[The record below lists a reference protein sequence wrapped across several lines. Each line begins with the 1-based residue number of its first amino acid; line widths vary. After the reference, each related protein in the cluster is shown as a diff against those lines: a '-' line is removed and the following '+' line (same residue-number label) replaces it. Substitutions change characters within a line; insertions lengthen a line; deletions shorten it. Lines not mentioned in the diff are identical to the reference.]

1 MFEPRQYD
9 GVQGD
14 VPRLTFSVSQAAEL
28 LGISRAKAYE
38 CARTGELPVI
48 CSGGGW
54 WCPRSRSTAYSR
66 ARSLSGLP
74 LDGVVEDAAKDV
86 GGISVGLGQE
96 VGVHVQRR
104 GSVAVA
110 QA

>member
-28 LGISRAKAYE
+28 LGISRAKADE

-48 CSGGGW
+48 CFG
-54 WCPRSRSTAYSR
+54 RR
-66 ARSLSGLP
+66 L
-74 LDGVVEDAAKDV
+74 VVP
-86 GGISVGLGQE
+86 
-96 VGVHVQRR
+96 
-104 GSVAVA
+104 AVA
-110 QA
+110 LDRLLAGEEPLRPPA